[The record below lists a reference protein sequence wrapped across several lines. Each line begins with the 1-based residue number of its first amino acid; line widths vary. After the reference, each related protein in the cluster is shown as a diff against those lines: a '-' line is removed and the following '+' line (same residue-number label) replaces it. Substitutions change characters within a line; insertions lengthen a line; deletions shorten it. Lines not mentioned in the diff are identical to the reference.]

1 MLLRIG
7 GLYKTRD
14 GKKAF
19 VYRKSRG
26 LFHFDIYEV
35 VAENTSSYTV
45 YENGKFLPFRE
56 TKHDLIDIWRNRNG
70 SRKEK
75 REKILKMVEDGKTYK
90 EISEELGVAASTIIR
105 AKKSIGYKTRK
116 YDKKK
121 NVEIYKKLLKM
132 HLSAGE
138 IAKKLKKTVH
148 AVNNYIYTNSELRKL
163 KMKYDGRRKVRCRT
177 NPKR

>member
-19 VYRKSRG
+19 VYRKSNG
-26 LFHFDIYEV
+26 IFHYDIYEV

-56 TKHDLIDIWRNRNG
+56 TKHDLVDVWRNRNG

-75 REKILKMVEDGKTYK
+75 REKIIKMIKDGKTYK
-90 EISEELGVAASTIIR
+90 EISEKLGVAASTVIR
-105 AKKSIGYKTRK
+105 AKKSIGYKTIK

-121 NVEIYKKLLKM
+121 NVEAYKKLLKK
-132 HLSAGE
+132 HLSTGQ
-138 IAKKLKKTVH
+138 IAKELKKSVS
-148 AVNNYIYTNSELRKL
+148 AVNNYIYTNSELREL
-163 KMKYDGRRKVRCRT
+163 KMKYDGRKKVKCRT